1 MRLLED
7 RLHVVIYDADEQVYQ
22 VPESVVPRP
31 TGQKGVHQKK
41 SALRFDYKEN
51 PFSFRVLRGKEVLF
65 DTTGT
70 NIVFQSQYLNLRTW
84 LPNDPNLYGLGE
96 HTDSLRLPTTNYTRT
111 LWNRDAYGIPSG
123 TNLYGDHPIYIDH
136 RGEKGT
142 HGVFF
147 LNSNGMDIKIDK
159 SDDGKQY
166 LEYNT
171 LGGVLDF
178 YFMAGPTPKDVSV
191 QYSEVVGL
199 PVMQSYWTFG
209 VSLPYLSLT
218 FHIYTGFI

>member
-1 MRLLED
+1 MI
-7 RLHVVIYDADEQVYQ
+7 IYDAKEEVYQ
-22 VPESVVPRP
+22 VPESVLPRP
-31 TGQKGVHQKK
+31 ESGRGHQKEP
-41 SALRFDYKEN
+41 ALRFDFEEN
-51 PFSFRVLRGKEVLF
+51 PFSFRVLRGEEVLF
-65 DTTGT
+65 DTSDT
-70 NIVFQSQYLNLRTW
+70 NIIFQSQYLKLRTW

-111 LWNRDAYGIPSG
+111 IWNRDSYAIPSNS
-123 TNLYGDHPIYIDH
+123 NLYGAHPLYIDH

-159 SDDGKQY
+159 TDDGKQY

-171 LGGVLDF
+171 LGGVMDF
-178 YFMAGPTPKDVSV
+178 YFMAGPTPKEVSK

-199 PVMQSYWTFG
+199 PAMQSYWAFG
-209 VSLPYLSLT
+209 VWF
-218 FHIYTGFI
+218 FHPGHPDSNLY